1 MSLENIH
8 LRKLLKIFYLPQ
20 NPRTAALRGDIREDL
35 AREGGEGAAGGDFY
49 GPFWRDAKDHVIGTA
64 DLYERVER
72 RVLSNARRENLYPQ
86 LRDGFLLWWNE
97 RRRWTNEPFRPVDG
111 IKGKYEFHELGAVVK
126 VDNILSVRDAHD
138 EDHFVYPYF
147 SPQPVLGEEGARLG
161 LWLIGEAL
169 PQIDLAETRILDVIR
184 GQTFSTDRTP
194 LAGDE
199 EQIFTARYRS
209 VLNEWRRLWSE
220 YE

>member
-20 NPRTAALRGDIREDL
+20 NLRRAALRADIREDM
-35 AREGGEGAAGGDFY
+35 AREGGGVLAGGDFY
-49 GPFWRDAKDHVIGTA
+49 GPFWRDAKDHVIGAA
-64 DLYERVER
+64 DLHDCVSRRVE
-72 RVLSNARRENLYPQ
+72 SNPRRENLYPR

-111 IKGKYEFHELGAVVK
+111 VKGRHEFNDLGAVVK
-126 VDNILSVRDAHD
+126 VDNILSVRDASD
-138 EDHFVYPYF
+138 EDHFIYPYF
-147 SPQPVLGEEGARLG
+147 SPDPVLGEEGARLG

-169 PQIDLAETRILDVIR
+169 DNVPLDEIRILDVIR
-184 GQTFSTDRTP
+184 GQTFSVDRTP
-194 LAGDE
+194 LAGNE
-199 EQIFTARYRS
+199 EQVFTARYRAI
-209 VLNEWRRLWSE
+209 LNEWRGLWSE